1 MLNHSSTLRRNIAV
15 MFVMFATLTGCAN
28 NRLHDTGM
36 NMVQSG
42 NIEEGLVKLEQAA
55 KADPENL
62 AYRSD
67 LMRTRTDIANRL
79 MKNATE
85 QRATGHRDAA
95 QATYERVLKIDPG
108 NSKAIS
114 ALEELA
120 MDKRHSELMADAQ
133 SYFDAG
139 NIDAARGALK
149 PILLENPNHGPAL
162 MLQRQIDERET
173 KLQMVEPALTGKFKK
188 PISLQFRDANVKMVF
203 EALSR
208 TSGINVL
215 LDKDIRPDI
224 KTSIFV
230 KDVSIE
236 DAIDLILMQS
246 QLEKKI
252 LSDNTVYI
260 YPNTPAK
267 NKEFQDLKIRSFH
280 LVNADPK
287 QMLTMIKTLLKTKDI
302 FIYEKTNS
310 LIMRDTPDAIA
321 LAEKMIADQD
331 IADPEVMLEV
341 EVLEISRSRLSEIG
355 VKYPNQMTF
364 SPVPSLV
371 TAPGATGTA
380 ATTTAQLTVDSMRR
394 INGSN
399 IGVSPIPSITLNAM
413 LQDSD
418 TKILSSPRLRV
429 RNREK
434 AKIMIGE
441 RVPIITNTVTP
452 VATGTPVV
460 TGTVTY
466 QDVGLTL
473 NVEPEIHLDREV
485 SIKIG
490 LEVSSLGL
498 AVTNSSGS
506 TVYRVGTRNTSTSL
520 RLRDGETQILAGL
533 ITDEDRN
540 TADKVPALGQIPILG
555 HLFSSDNGNKTK
567 TEIILSITPH
577 IVGNTRLPDARQLEY
592 WSGTES
598 DLRSSQLTLKPLGRV
613 SMGSAANAAPSA
625 RAPAPL
631 PAALP
636 AALPAPRYV
645 PPRPVVSTERTV
657 VTPAAM
663 APAAVPVPAPPPVP
677 ALDSPAVPASA
688 VPAIEPA
695 AAAESAAPFVEPAA
709 PDAPTESPQAAPPEE
724 PPQQDVPPAS
734 GQSNFSIEPPVPDVS
749 SLPPPGAGPGE
760 DPPVM
765 VAKAEPFAV
774 PAVAPAPSPV
784 DAIPDQPMVLSWQGP
799 DLARVHDRL
808 VIALNTK
815 SPQAVTSMAIQVGYD
830 PVVLKAIDVVQGNF
844 MKRANVPSNLSK
856 KIDQGSGIITADVS
870 GPSASG
876 VGNVVTLMF
885 EVISLA
891 AQTSVNINSI
901 MSTGANGDS
910 LSIVTPDP
918 HVIAVTK

>member
-1 MLNHSSTLRRNIAV
+1 MLKLSSKLRGNIAV
-15 MFVMFATLTGCAN
+15 IVFTAAALTGCAG
-28 NRLHDTGM
+28 NRMHDTGM
-36 NMVQSG
+36 KMVQSG
-42 NIEEGLVKLEQAA
+42 NIEEGLAKLEQASN
-55 KADPENL
+55 ADPENL
-62 AYRSD
+62 EFRSD
-67 LMRTRTDIANRL
+67 LMHTRTQIAARL
-79 MKNATE
+79 LTSATE
-85 QRATGHRDAA
+85 QRATGHSDAA
-95 QATYERVLKIDPG
+95 RASYERVLKIDPG
-108 NSKAIS
+108 NRKAIA
-114 ALEELA
+114 ALEELE
-120 MDKRHSELMADAQ
+120 MDRRHDALFADAQ
-133 SYFDAG
+133 AYFAAG
-139 NIDAARGALK
+139 NLEAARAALK
-149 PILLENPNHGPAL
+149 PILLENPAQGQAV
-162 MLQRQIDERET
+162 MLQRQIDEKET
-173 KLQMVEPALTGKFKK
+173 KLQMAEPALTGKFKK

-302 FIYEKTNS
+302 FIHEKTNS
-310 LIMRDTPDAIA
+310 LVMRDTPDAIA

-355 VKYPNQMTF
+355 VKYPSQITL
-364 SPVPSLV
+364 SPIPTLID
-371 TAPGATGTA
+371 PGGGLEKLQ
-380 ATTTAQLTVDSMRR
+380 QLTLDTVRN

-466 QDVGLTL
+466 QDVGLKL
-473 NVEPEIHLDREV
+473 DVEPEIHLDREV

-498 AVTNSSGS
+498 AVNNASGS
-506 TVYRVGTRNTSTSL
+506 TVYRVGTRNTSTAL

-533 ITDEDRN
+533 ITDEDRS

-555 HLFSSDNGNKTK
+555 HLFSSDNGNKSK

-577 IVGNTRLPDARQLEY
+577 IVGNSKLPDARQMEY

-598 DLRSSQLTLKPLGRV
+598 DLRSSQLTLKPLGTV
-613 SMGSAANAAPSA
+613 TLGNTKGGAAPTA
-625 RAPAPL
+625 MPI
-631 PAALP
+631 
-636 AALPAPRYV
+636 
-645 PPRPVVSTERTV
+645 PRPSPVAIQRGAATE
-657 VTPAAM
+657 AQ
-663 APAAVPVPAPPPVP
+663 
-677 ALDSPAVPASA
+677 LSHPAVPAAASVPVSALGTQAPADAPFAVSPAVAPVAPVSA

-695 AAAESAAPFVEPAA
+695 VVPDVVTPEAEPAAVSPDAAAE
-709 PDAPTESPQAAPPEE
+709 
-724 PPQQDVPPAS
+724 PQQDATPVATPQQNAPANI
-734 GQSNFSIEPPVPDVS
+734 GQPAFSIEPLVPDVS
-749 SLPPPGAGPGE
+749 RLPPPGAGPGN
-760 DPPVM
+760 DQPVM
-765 VAKAEPFAV
+765 IAKVETISV
-774 PAVAPAPSPV
+774 PGIGAPSS
-784 DAIPDQPMVLSWQGP
+784 AIAASTDQPMVLSWQGP
-799 DLARVHDRL
+799 ALARVHDRL

-815 SPQAVTSMAIQVGYD
+815 SPQAVKSMAIQVGYD
-830 PVVLKAIDVVQGNF
+830 PVVLKAIDVVEGNF
-844 MKRANVPSNLSK
+844 LKRTNVPSSLSK
-856 KIDQGSGIITADVS
+856 TIDQGSGIITADVN
-870 GPSASG
+870 GPSAAG
-876 VGNVVTLMF
+876 TGNVVTLMF

-891 AQTSVNINSI
+891 SQTAVNINSI

-910 LSIVTPDP
+910 LSILTPDP

>member
-1 MLNHSSTLRRNIAV
+1 
-15 MFVMFATLTGCAN
+15 MFVMYATLTGCAN
-28 NRLHDTGM
+28 NRMHDTGM

-42 NIEEGLVKLEQAA
+42 NIEEGLAKLEQAA

-62 AYRSD
+62 AYRTD

-79 MKNATE
+79 MKNAAE
-85 QRATGHRDAA
+85 QRATGHGDAA
-95 QATYERVLKIDPG
+95 QATYERVLKVDPG
-108 NSKAIS
+108 NSKAIA

-120 MDKRHSELMADAQ
+120 MDKRHAELMADAQ
-133 SYFDAG
+133 TYFEAG
-139 NIDAARGALK
+139 NLDAARGALK
-149 PILLENPNHGPAL
+149 PILLENPNHGQAL
-162 MLQRQIDERET
+162 MLQRQIDEKET

-355 VKYPNQMTF
+355 VKYPNQITL
-364 SPVPSLV
+364 SPIP
-371 TAPGATGTA
+371 AYIDQGDN
-380 ATTTAQLTVDSMRR
+380 TTRQQLTLDAVRK
-394 INGSN
+394 INGSS

-533 ITDEDRN
+533 ITDEDRS

-577 IVGNTRLPDARQLEY
+577 IVGNSRLPDARQLEY

-598 DLRSSQLTLKPLGRV
+598 DLRSTQLTLKPLGKV
-613 SMGSAANAAPSA
+613 SLGSTANGGPSV
-625 RAPAPL
+625 RTSAPL
-631 PAALP
+631 PT
-636 AALPAPRYV
+636 ALPAPRYI

-657 VTPAAM
+657 IAPAAM
-663 APAAVPVPAPPPVP
+663 APAAAPAPVPAPAPQPVP
-677 ALDSPAVPASA
+677 ALDTTPAVAASA

-695 AAAESAAPFVEPAA
+695 ATPETVA
-709 PDAPTESPQAAPPEE
+709 PDAVPAPDTPVESQQDAAPEESPQQDAA
-724 PPQQDVPPAS
+724 PAS
-734 GQSNFSIEPPVPDVS
+734 GQSNFSIEPLVPDVS

-774 PAVAPAPSPV
+774 PAVTSPAAPV

-815 SPQAVTSMAIQVGYD
+815 SPQSVTSMAIQVGYD

-844 MKRANVPSNLSK
+844 TKRANVSSTLSK
-856 KIDQGSGIITADVS
+856 KIDQGSGIITADVT
-870 GPSASG
+870 GPSVSG

-891 AQTSVNINSI
+891 PQTSVNINSI